1 MNYSLKYLM
10 EYLDIGASGANMGDA
25 MKKENRKYARRLKK
39 QALGKRS
46 PYLMK
51 ELQVIFKN
59 LKNYDI

>member
-1 MNYSLKYLM
+1 M